1 MRVLTAEPMP
11 FEVQALMERRRRAGA
26 DRHDE
31 IWDGVLHMR
40 PDPSRAHVS
49 VQQQLAELLGPLAR
63 AAGLDPGISGFNL
76 GESELDF
83 RCPDGGLFREPSTAV
98 WNPTAALVLEIVSP
112 DDDSWN
118 KFGFYAA
125 HGVDEVLIVDPQQRT
140 VDWFALGEGAYAA
153 VAHSG
158 LIELGAAELAER
170 LDWPALEQ

>member
-11 FEVQALMERRRRAGA
+11 PAIEALMERRRLAGA

-31 IWDGVLHMR
+31 IWEGVLHMS
-40 PDPSRAHVS
+40 PDPSRAHLG

-63 AAGLDPGISGFNL
+63 AAGLHPGIGGFNL
-76 GESELDF
+76 GESDHDF
-83 RCPDGGLFREPSTAV
+83 RCPDGGLFRDRSTAV

-112 DDDSWN
+112 GDDSWS

-125 HGVDEVLIVDPQQRT
+125 HGVDEVLIVDPQQRS
-140 VDWFALGEGAYAA
+140 VDWLALRDGAYAA
-153 VAHSG
+153 VEHSS
-158 LIELGAAELAER
+158 LIELGAAELAGR